1 MIERLRKDPQNPTK
15 FVKICDKCN
24 TAYLERQMLMPF
36 WKQYQKI
43 KIVVDDREKKY
54 ETLTVKVNKVEAE
67 VVNITRLVRTSVN
80 QNGSKACDVEQRYAK
95 LEGEQRELT
104 SDFDTIQDEMSDLM
118 KKLTRL
124 DNEYVRSEI
133 HMKEQRIQ
141 FEKLYMHI

>member
-1 MIERLRKDPQNPTK
+1 MTPKSIGRIPAALSLERRKTCRVGIHDCDNSPFCGKIVHKSMIERLRKDPQNPTK

-80 QNGSKACDVEQRYAK
+80 
-95 LEGEQRELT
+95 
-104 SDFDTIQDEMSDLM
+104 
-118 KKLTRL
+118 
-124 DNEYVRSEI
+124 
-133 HMKEQRIQ
+133 
-141 FEKLYMHI
+141 